1 MVVLRALRTMPDGAR
16 LDDESADIFVTVG
29 DDPNRFLERLR
40 AHGEQP
46 ACFIGIDFD
55 GALERL
61 IRAGHGHLS
70 VTRRTMQDLDR
81 LSSDIALA
89 GREGTLSVV
98 LLSDEDPPRWDVEA
112 RGDGTAIWTGWAMP
126 PSVESSSR
134 CAASPPLVK
143 TQRLFQSGS
152 FPHGSKPPVN
162 LSRSREP
169 PEQKLSSDLGP
180 TGSSSPQEFPV
191 VFSGDLPQPSRPR
204 LSDASVFRVHV
215 AGTRGPRGGLIC
227 EVMARAAAADD
238 LALRWIH
245 ESTACGPGWR
255 AATQIVLSTASSE
268 EGLSPRIPD
277 GEADLLLGV
286 EGAEAA
292 RGVFDNIA
300 SPDRTRPL

>member
-1 MVVLRALRTMPDGAR
+1 MAGAASGRADASSRTAAGGGSSRISPLARRPRILRSRRHSLKPSARLDGVVVNTSKQTMPEPPPRGSTVGVAGAKMVVLRALRTMPDGAR

-112 RGDGTAIWTGWAMP
+112 
-126 PSVESSSR
+126 
-134 CAASPPLVK
+134 
-143 TQRLFQSGS
+143 
-152 FPHGSKPPVN
+152 
-162 LSRSREP
+162 
-169 PEQKLSSDLGP
+169 
-180 TGSSSPQEFPV
+180 
-191 VFSGDLPQPSRPR
+191 
-204 LSDASVFRVHV
+204 
-215 AGTRGPRGGLIC
+215 
-227 EVMARAAAADD
+227 
-238 LALRWIH
+238 
-245 ESTACGPGWR
+245 
-255 AATQIVLSTASSE
+255 AATVPRSGPVGLCHPASN
-268 EGLSPRIPD
+268 LPP
-277 GEADLLLGV
+277 
-286 EGAEAA
+286 AA
-292 RGVFDNIA
+292 
-300 SPDRTRPL
+300 

>member
-112 RGDGTAIWTGWAMP
+112 AAAVPRSGPDWAMP
-126 PSVESSSR
+126 PSVESSSLAQHLR
-134 CAASPPLVK
+134 PWSRRRGPFRAAHFLTVETASQFEQEPRTPGTKIEFRPLVQLVRVRRK
-143 TQRLFQSGS
+143 NSPS
-152 FPHGSKPPVN
+152 F
-162 LSRSREP
+162 
-169 PEQKLSSDLGP
+169 
-180 TGSSSPQEFPV
+180 SP
-191 VFSGDLPQPSRPR
+191 GDLPEPSRPR

-255 AATQIVLSTASSE
+255 ASTQIVLSTATSE
-268 EGLSPRIPD
+268 E
-277 GEADLLLGV
+277 V
-286 EGAEAA
+286 
-292 RGVFDNIA
+292 
-300 SPDRTRPL
+300 

>member
-1 MVVLRALRTMPDGAR
+1 MPEPPPRGSTVGVAGAKMVVLRALRTMPDGAR

-112 RGDGTAIWTGWAMP
+112 TRRRYRDLDRLGYATQRRIFLPLRSISALGQDAEALSERLI
-126 PSVESSSR
+126 SSR
-134 CAASPPLVK
+134 V
-143 TQRLFQSGS
+143 
-152 FPHGSKPPVN
+152 
-162 LSRSREP
+162 E
-169 PEQKLSSDLGP
+169 
-180 TGSSSPQEFPV
+180 
-191 VFSGDLPQPSRPR
+191 
-204 LSDASVFRVHV
+204 
-215 AGTRGPRGGLIC
+215 
-227 EVMARAAAADD
+227 
-238 LALRWIH
+238 
-245 ESTACGPGWR
+245 
-255 AATQIVLSTASSE
+255 TASQFE
-268 EGLSPRIPD
+268 QEPRTPGTKI
-277 GEADLLLGV
+277 E
-286 EGAEAA
+286 
-292 RGVFDNIA
+292 
-300 SPDRTRPL
+300 